1 MIDLHTHTTASD
13 GRLSPA
19 ELVARAA
26 AAGVTV
32 LSVTDHDTLAS
43 CTAVATACAAAGLDF
58 VTGIEVTA
66 VEHGGDVHVLGY
78 FVDPHA
84 QPLQI
89 FLGGQR
95 LLRATRVRAIVDR
108 LSALGLTLD
117 ADAILRPSAE
127 DSSRAPGR
135 PWVARAL
142 VEAGHASTTGEAF
155 DRWIGRGR
163 PAFVPRVGAGAAE
176 VVEHVHAAGGLASL
190 AHPVLVGPQG
200 EADKAAW
207 IASLAASG
215 LDAIEAF
222 HSEQD
227 ATDTARYLALAD
239 RLGLEVSG
247 GSDFHGDP
255 QHGPMAPGAVALP
268 ADRFE
273 RLKSRWQTRQN

>member
-13 GRLSPA
+13 GRLSPT

-43 CTAVATACAAAGLDF
+43 CQAAAAACAAARIDF

-78 FVDPHA
+78 FVDP
-84 QPLQI
+84 QTPPLQA
-89 FLGGQR
+89 FLSAQR
-95 LLRATRVRAIVDR
+95 QLRATRVRAIVDR
-108 LSALGLTLD
+108 LGALGLALD
-117 ADAILRPSAE
+117 AEAILRPSQE

-142 VEAGHASTTGEAF
+142 VAAGHVSTTGEAF

-163 PAFVPRVGAGAAE
+163 PAFVPRTGASPAE
-176 VVEHVHAAGGLASL
+176 VVQHLHNAGGLASL
-190 AHPVLVGPQG
+190 AHPVLVGPQA
-200 EADKAAW
+200 EADKATW

-227 ATDTARYLALAD
+227 AAATARYLALAD

-268 ADRFE
+268 SDRFD
-273 RLKSRWQTRQN
+273 RLKSRWQSGQN